1 MVDSSTDL
9 YTLAE
14 AERILREQASAQPRF
29 LTLAEVARELRCSIR
44 SARRRVHEGVL
55 PSLRRN
61 NGSHILVSRDDLEV
75 YIARCRT

>member
-1 MVDSSTDL
+1 MGHDSAQR

-14 AERILREQASAQPRF
+14 AERILQDTRGALPRL

-44 SARRRVHEGVL
+44 SARRRVHEGEL
-55 PSLRRN
+55 PSIRRN
-61 NGSHILVSRDDLEV
+61 NGSHILVSRDDLEA